1 MPKYPPTE
9 LIPTDALFKVG
20 EIVCHRKRPRERY
33 EVILPLKHST
43 WVVRKG
49 DRDEEETVMLNEFLS
64 SCRE

>member
-9 LIPTDALFKVG
+9 LVPSDAPFKVG
-20 EIVCHRKRPRERY
+20 EIVCHRKQPRVRY
-33 EVILPLKHST
+33 EVILPLKHSS

-49 DRDEEETVMLNEFLS
+49 DHEEETIMLNEYLS